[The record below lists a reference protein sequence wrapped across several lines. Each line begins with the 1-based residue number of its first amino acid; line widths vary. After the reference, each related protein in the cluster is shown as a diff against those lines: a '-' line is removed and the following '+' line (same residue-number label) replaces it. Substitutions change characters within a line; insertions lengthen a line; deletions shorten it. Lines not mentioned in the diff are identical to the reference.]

1 MSAALGV
8 HSPIRLMQAMIPAV
22 PTIPRNDRVK
32 TNPAFDAYIRKAVP
46 FARPILKKI
55 RMLFHK
61 ASPDIEE
68 VMKWSFPHFEYRGIV
83 GSMAAF
89 KQHATFGFWK
99 ASLMN
104 DPYGLLDTAGE
115 TSMSRAKFTD
125 VTELPPDKVLIEY
138 IREAVALNEQG
149 VKIEKPRREK
159 KPEAKVPADLQAAL
173 KKNKKALA
181 AFEAFSPSH
190 RREYVEWIT
199 EAKQEATRKK
209 RVAQA
214 IEWLA
219 EGKSRHWKY
228 QRT

>member
-1 MSAALGV
+1 M
-8 HSPIRLMQAMIPAV
+8 
-22 PTIPRNDRVK
+22 K
-32 TNPAFDAYIRKAVP
+32 TNPAFDAYIQKAAP
-46 FARPILKKI
+46 FARPILEKV
-55 RMLFHK
+55 RALFRK
-61 ASPDIEE
+61 ACPEIEE
-68 VMKWSFPHFEYRGIV
+68 TMKWSFPHFSYRGIV

-99 ASLMN
+99 ASLMH
-104 DPYGLLDTAGE
+104 DPYGLLGPVGE

-125 VTELPPDKVLIEY
+125 VSELPPDKVILEY

-149 VKIEKPRREK
+149 VKIEKPQPKK
-159 KPEAKVPADLQAAL
+159 KPEAKVPADLLTAL
-173 KKNKKALA
+173 KNNKKALA

-199 EAKQEATRKK
+199 EAKQEATRQK

-214 IEWLA
+214 VEWMA

-228 QRT
+228 QRK